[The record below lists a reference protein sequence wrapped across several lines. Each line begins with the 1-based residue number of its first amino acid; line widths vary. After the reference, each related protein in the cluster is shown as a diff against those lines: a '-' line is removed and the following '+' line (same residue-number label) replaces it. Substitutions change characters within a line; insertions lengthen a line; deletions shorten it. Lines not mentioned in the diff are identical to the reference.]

1 MNILLIGGTGFI
13 GQFLTRALLKE
24 KHNVTIFSRDEH
36 KQILLKRKL
45 NNPDLL
51 FILGDITKSIKIKNN
66 YDVIINLAASK
77 HVATG
82 EESPMYVVE
91 SNIIGVQN
99 IIDFSD
105 RKPIFHMSTDKV
117 INPNNVY
124 GMTKYIAE
132 KVLLKYEPSYIFRSG
147 NIFGS
152 RGSIVPILEKW
163 DNEAFEI
170 CGMSER
176 YYVNVPEVCEFIISK
191 IRPIYERNFFGNY
204 NSVIFCIPASRIL
217 TSDLVKYM
225 RPDLKIIY
233 RDPWP
238 GEKIYQELY
247 NDECKT
253 NKYNDLVYSQR
264 AIEHLIKEYR
274 EIIKPELIEL

>member
-51 FILGDITKSIKIKNN
+51 FILGDITKPIKTKNN
-66 YDVIINLAASK
+66 YDLIINLAASK

-99 IIDFSD
+99 IIDFANGK
-105 RKPIFHMSTDKV
+105 RIIHMSTDKV

-132 KVLLKYEPSYIFRSG
+132 KLLNGYERSTIYRSG
-147 NIFGS
+147 NVFGS
-152 RGSIVPILEKW
+152 RGSIVPILESCEDEMFKV
-163 DNEAFEI
+163 
-170 CGMSER
+170 CSMSER
-176 YYVNVPEVCEFIISK
+176 YYVSVFTVCDFISGDLLPQNFDKYNYLVGTVPAK
-191 IRPIYERNFFGNY
+191 
-204 NSVIFCIPASRIL
+204 RIN
-217 TSDLVKYM
+217 TNDLVKYM
-225 RPDLKIIY
+225 RPDLKVKY

-247 NDECKT
+247 IDENKT
-253 NKYNDLVYSQR
+253 SKYNELVYSQKE
-264 AIEHLIKEYR
+264 IEHLIKEYR